1 MQTISID
8 VKVIENIILLL
19 NQVENIDDDLQKEI
33 NDIRGKVALYKALF
47 EWDE

>member
-8 VKVIENIILLL
+8 VKVVEKIILIL
-19 NQVENIDDDLQKEI
+19 NKVENIDEDMQKEI